1 MSGRRW
7 RVLGRLTAKV
17 YNRMMMLTVVVTM
30 NLRRRRVLERV
41 LERVLGRGIP
51 RGLIARQSTA
61 LVKRANSLLQKL
73 APQASTTGPNPIA
86 MCLSSVVVASIKLL
100 LNID

>member
-30 NLRRRRVLERV
+30 NLRRRRV